1 MNLSDNIT
9 DDKKIFENI
18 ISDWEKADTRKEV
31 SGDLINIYKNFTN
44 ELKSLGIQKCIDNF
58 VRGVTAVGGNDADP
72 TRRTKVKVKQNKNL
86 SNLTKES
93 ILRTLD
99 FIQLNNEAEVLPYD
113 LSQRDLD
120 VAAYTIADMYGKMN
134 NALPLSE
141 FQMSLSHKPEYTFKV
156 GSNDYSYYILYM
168 YLQYVYCNKYLNF
181 NEIENIIE
189 IGPGAGRQVEV
200 IRKLHPHIKF
210 YLIDIGPTLYLC
222 HQYLRSIF
230 KKSFVTYDKIT
241 KQKKI
246 SLDNDGDIVCLGT
259 WQLDK
264 IEPIGKTLSFG
275 ATVFNLMDPIISK
288 RYFDKLKQFS
298 DYFYL
303 LESFSNKPKDIYSLE
318 GSTCFEDFESFLLDK
333 YNLVN
338 KSQAMKPLSFRKDFG
353 ELEMSFWEKK
363 I

>member
-93 ILRTLD
+93 ILSTLD

-120 VAAYTIADMYGKMN
+120 VADYTIADMYVKLN

-141 FQMSLSHKPEYTFKV
+141 FQMSLSHKPEY
-156 GSNDYSYYILYM
+156 N
-168 YLQYVYCNKYLNF
+168 
-181 NEIENIIE
+181 
-189 IGPGAGRQVEV
+189 
-200 IRKLHPHIKF
+200 
-210 YLIDIGPTLYLC
+210 
-222 HQYLRSIF
+222 
-230 KKSFVTYDKIT
+230 
-241 KQKKI
+241 
-246 SLDNDGDIVCLGT
+246 
-259 WQLDK
+259 
-264 IEPIGKTLSFG
+264 
-275 ATVFNLMDPIISK
+275 SK
-288 RYFDKLKQFS
+288 
-298 DYFYL
+298 
-303 LESFSNKPKDIYSLE
+303 
-318 GSTCFEDFESFLLDK
+318 
-333 YNLVN
+333 
-338 KSQAMKPLSFRKDFG
+338 
-353 ELEMSFWEKK
+353 
-363 I
+363 